1 MQLADRNISKALSY
15 ADFRWLWMGSLA
27 SSFAMNMQIIARGW
41 LVYTLTSSALDLAW
55 VTLSFMLPTV
65 AFSLLGGVLAD
76 RLPKKVIITWAQT
89 LNCLATVVMGVIIIT
104 DRVEFWDFIWFGFF
118 NGTILALSMPARQAF
133 VPELIPERL
142 IFTAMALN
150 TTGWNLSRIL
160 GPALAGFLIAWVA
173 GGDTSS
179 TYGVGVVYFMIAAL
193 YFISAITMMM
203 VKKRGV
209 SNQSSEQKSAIT
221 DMADGLRYVRANPPV
236 LGLILLSIVPFLFGM
251 PLNTLL
257 PAFNEDILGGGPETL
272 GILMSAMGM
281 GAIAGSL
288 MLAWIGEIRHKAAWL
303 IGTCLGWGFFTSAF
317 GLAGTALFAALLVGC
332 IGFLSAWNMSL
343 NRGLLQMQVAGHMRG
358 RIMSIDMMSHGL
370 MPLGV
375 IPISLIAEAYDV
387 AVALVCAGIAF
398 AITVLLLA
406 VFSTAVRK
414 VDDEMPPIETPHG
427 ALPAQGHGAVT
438 NRRANAAAG
447 PAPGTAG
454 REAREV

>member
-1 MQLADRNISKALSY
+1 MADRNISKALSY
-15 ADFRWLWMGSLA
+15 ADFRWLWIGSLG

-55 VTLSFMLPTV
+55 VTLSFMIPTV

-76 RLPKKVIITWAQT
+76 RMPKRRIITAAQS
-89 LNCLATVVMGVIIIT
+89 LNCVATVIMGGIIIT
-104 DRVEFWDFIWFGFF
+104 DNVTFWDFIWFGFF
-118 NGTILALSMPARQAF
+118 NGSILALSMPARQAF

-150 TTGWNLSRIL
+150 TTSWNLSRIL

-179 TYGVGVVYFMIAAL
+179 TYGVGVVYFMIAGL
-193 YFISAITMMM
+193 YFVSAATMLLVRRAGISEHPA
-203 VKKRGV
+203 
-209 SNQSSEQKSAIT
+209 EQKSALA
-221 DMADGLRYVRANPPV
+221 DMADGMRYVFHHPPV

-257 PAFNEDILGGGPETL
+257 PAFNEDILSGGPEDL
-272 GILMSAMGM
+272 GVLMSAMGM
-281 GAIAGSL
+281 GAIGGSL

-303 IGTCLGWGFFTSAF
+303 IGTCVGWGAFTSAF
-317 GLAGTALFAALLVGC
+317 GFAVTVPFAAVLVGV

-343 NRGLLQMQVAGHMRG
+343 NRGLLQMQVEHHMRG

-387 AVALVCAGIAF
+387 AVALIVAGIAF
-398 AITVLLLA
+398 AVAVLLLA
-406 VFSTAVRK
+406 AFSRSVRQVDEQMPHLETGEAAVQTES
-414 VDDEMPPIETPHG
+414 V
-427 ALPAQGHGAVT
+427 QT
-438 NRRANAAAG
+438 NEKA
-447 PAPGTAG
+447 
-454 REAREV
+454 

>member
-1 MQLADRNISKALSY
+1 MIDWVVPPRRIRPTVADRNISKALSY
-15 ADFRWLWMGSLA
+15 ADFRWLWVGSLG

-65 AFSLLGGVLAD
+65 ALSLLGGVLAD
-76 RLPKKVIITWAQT
+76 RLPKKIIITSAQT
-89 LNCLATVVMGVIIIT
+89 LNCVATVVMGLIIMNGHVT
-104 DRVEFWDFIWFGFF
+104 FWDFIWFGFF
-118 NGTILALSMPARQAF
+118 NGSILALSMPARQAF

-150 TTGWNLSRIL
+150 TTSWNLSRIL

-173 GGDTSS
+173 AGDTSS
-179 TYGVGVVYFMIAAL
+179 TYGVGIVYFMIAGL

-209 SNQSSEQKSAIT
+209 SEQALAQKSALT
-221 DMADGLRYVRANPPV
+221 DMADGLRYVWSNPPV

-257 PAFNEDILGGGPETL
+257 PAFNEDILLGGPEDL
-272 GILMSAMGM
+272 GILMSAMGL
-281 GAIAGSL
+281 GAIGGSL
-288 MLAWIGEIRHKAAWL
+288 MLAWIGEIRNKAAWL
-303 IGTCLGWGFFTSAF
+303 IGTCVGWGAFTSAF
-317 GLAGTALFAALLVGC
+317 GLAATVPFAAVLVGF
-332 IGFLSAWNMSL
+332 IGFISAWNMSL
-343 NRGLLQMQVAGHMRG
+343 NRGLLQMQVDHHMRG

-387 AVALVCAGIAF
+387 GVALVVAGIAF
-398 AITVLLLA
+398 AVTVLLLA
-406 VFSTAVRK
+406 MVSSSVRR
-414 VDDEMPPIETPHG
+414 VDEEMPKIDSG
-427 ALPAQGHGAVT
+427 V
-438 NRRANAAAG
+438 
-447 PAPGTAG
+447 PGG
-454 REAREV
+454 